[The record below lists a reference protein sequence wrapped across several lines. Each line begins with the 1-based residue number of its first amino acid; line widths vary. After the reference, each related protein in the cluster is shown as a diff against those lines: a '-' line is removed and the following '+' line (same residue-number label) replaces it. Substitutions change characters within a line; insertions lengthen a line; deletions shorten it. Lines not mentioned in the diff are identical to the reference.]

1 MGATWD
7 YDKGEWV
14 GGSGKPKP
22 PGAKKPAPKKKD
34 VVPLTTAEKAAVLHA
49 IAQLDGKAT
58 QKKVRRAAES
68 ILGAPEG
75 SLDAKKAA
83 VKEVCREEVTRM
95 EDSANAGD
103 APAAPAIHP
112 SQAMLGEESL

>member
-34 VVPLTTAEKAAVLHA
+34 VVPLTTAEMAAVLHA

-58 QKKVRRAAES
+58 QKKVRRAAE
-68 ILGAPEG
+68 
-75 SLDAKKAA
+75 
-83 VKEVCREEVTRM
+83 
-95 EDSANAGD
+95 
-103 APAAPAIHP
+103 
-112 SQAMLGEESL
+112 

>member
-1 MGATWD
+1 MA
-7 YDKGEWV
+7 KGL
-14 GGSGKPKP
+14 
-22 PGAKKPAPKKKD
+22 KKKSD
-34 VVPLTTAEKAAVLHA
+34 LELTTAERAAVLRA
-49 IAQLDGKAT
+49 IAELDGKSS
-58 QKKVRRAAES
+58 QKAVRKSAES